1 MRTERDILT
10 AKLNGIVQQRADDE
24 ISTLIKIITL
34 SNRIDDYIASASS
47 LAFGRK
53 YELEGTEAH
62 KGEVAMRISGA
73 TPYSLIHDN
82 AIMQIGERLDIP
94 SGYLR
99 RLARGEDWERDLS
112 TKIMNEHNEHKRG
125 SRYLLRLLDG
135 KVMGFLSDK
144 YRIIDSS
151 QVFVSFLE
159 AAAQN
164 NFRVVDSHYGDV
176 VQHIKVIRPE
186 IVEIETEG
194 NGVLY
199 AVFGARLGNS
209 DFGAGALELQLFM
222 LNVRCMN
229 GLVGESVMRKV
240 HVGAKLPEGIDI
252 SDDTVKKETAARVA
266 VMKDA
271 VATVFS
277 EHYLQKAANKIRRAS
292 SVAIDLEQEVKLL
305 PKRGILQSEADKTLK
320 ALLRNSKDDGVE
332 GDPTILK
339 LVMALTAVAREE
351 SKDRQIEIEAIAGNM
366 LGL

>member
-10 AKLNGIVQQRADDE
+10 AKLNGIIQQRADSAYDE
-24 ISTLIKIITL
+24 ITKILTL
-34 SNRIDDYIASASS
+34 SERIDDYLAPSGS
-47 LAFGRK
+47 LGFGRQYK
-53 YELEGTEAH
+53 LEGTEAQ
-62 KGEVAMRISGA
+62 KGEVAMQVRGA
-73 TPYSLIHDN
+73 LSFTPIHDN

-94 SGYLR
+94 AGYLKR
-99 RLARGEDWERDLS
+99 IARGQDWERDLS

-125 SRYLLRLLDG
+125 SRYLLRLVDDQ
-135 KVMGFLSDK
+135 VRGFLSDK

-151 QVFVSFLE
+151 QVFMTFLE
-159 AAAQN
+159 TAAQN
-164 NFRVVDSHYGDV
+164 NFKVVDSHYGDV

-186 IVEIETEG
+186 VVEIETEG

-240 HVGAKLPEGIDI
+240 HVGSKLPEGIDI
-252 SDDTVKKETAARVA
+252 SDETVRKETDARVA

-277 EHYLQKAANKIRRAS
+277 PRYLEKAASKIRRAS
-292 SVAIDLEQEVKLL
+292 AEPVELEEQVKLL

-320 ALLRNSKDDGVE
+320 ILLRNSKDDGVE
-332 GDPTILK
+332 GDPTVLK
-339 LVMALTAVAREE
+339 LVMALTAAAREE
-351 SKDRQIEIEAIAGNM
+351 SKERQIEIEAIAGNM